1 MANKLLVAYG
11 SKYGATRE
19 IAERIGKV
27 LAEAGLAVTVAS
39 AADVDSVSAYD
50 AVVLGSGVYAG
61 QWRKE
66 AAALLQGQESA
77 LAARPVWLFSSGP
90 TSQGDPATL
99 TSGWLIP
106 DGLKPVA
113 ERIKPRDITIFHGA
127 LNKSKL
133 NLIEKLMMKMM
144 KAPYGD
150 FRDWA
155 AISAWAQSIAAAVQS
170 A

>member
-1 MANKLLVAYG
+1 MANKVLVAYG

-19 IAERIGKV
+19 IAERIGAV
-27 LAEAGLAVTVAS
+27 LKEAGLAVTVAS
-39 AADVDSVSAYD
+39 AASVDSVSAYD

-66 AAALLQGQESA
+66 AAALVKSQESA

-90 TSQGDPATL
+90 TGEGDPATL

-106 DGLKPVA
+106 AGLKPVA
-113 ERIKPRDITIFHGA
+113 ERVKPRDIAIFHGA
-127 LNKSKL
+127 INKSKL
-133 NLIEKLMMKMM
+133 NPIEKLMIKMV

-150 FRDWA
+150 FREWT
-155 AISAWAQSIAAAVQS
+155 AISAWAQSIAAALRS